1 MIITNIKFHSSVN
14 FGARSNKTEKRQ
26 NFSAKNNQSQ
36 FTSSQTTQINQENLT
51 PEEKAKQLQGIK
63 DSQGFPQF
71 SDYNIGI
78 ISNYENKNFKRV
90 LELAKL
96 KKPDGNFVLNEYNI
110 KDIAKLEDEE
120 FKKALKLIEFKNPDG
135 SCIFCGYEILKI
147 AGLENEA
154 FKRAIKLIELKKLD
168 GSCIFNGFSI
178 SHIATLKDREFENA
192 LKLAKFQYPDGSCVF
207 DTFDIMNLARLE
219 DEEFID
225 ALKLAEFKNPNCTNM
240 FCAQSI
246 IEIIKNKSYERVL
259 KLTEFKK
266 PDGSYVFNGCNIEKI
281 AQSEDSYQRAL
292 ELIKLKNKTGNS
304 ALDENSIGQI
314 ATIDD
319 ENLYNKAIEIA
330 SLKNAKGESLFE
342 IDAYSSIDLNNG
354 NIIQNLYEAMNANVL
369 QSISSITYNKLQNN
383 GGKQIK
389 LISNAVDLNTKARI
403 QITQTIENG
412 TTSSIERMEK
422 YSDETCASWYIKG
435 KSLFNGIINF
445 YSPDKK
451 LKHQTEIIYDE
462 KTKEPIAILHTKASE
477 VLEGVWDKTLYQL
490 SDYDENYDILKAIED
505 GSIKGGTKLSG
516 AIKNPDGTIAYSENL
531 DTNGTNIQ
539 RKYTKGIN
547 GIDYSYSYQI
557 TDETGRKILDTQI
570 SFAKDSE
577 NQTTTIINGKK
588 YIAKFDDNTK
598 AINLIYPD
606 GTTKTIDIAKK
617 TRDIDEFYKIFK
629 NLPFS
634 LIEALNKIKKWNY
647 IEDNIKSCLYIDTS
661 FGIDMKDN
669 ISIIAH
675 ELGHEKD
682 CALDLEKDPNLIKIY
697 TSEIKEFNSRYTTEA
712 GQKYI
717 KYFSQIGGT
726 IATGLAEVIAE
737 TNTILLSYGHN
748 ITDCESRAQF
758 LAQNFPKTIA
768 YIATKFGLNQVNK

>member
-1 MIITNIKFHSSVN
+1 MKINNVVFYNSLIN
-14 FGARSNKTEKRQ
+14 FGARSNKTKKQQ
-26 NFSAKNNQSQ
+26 NSAAKNSQ
-36 FTSSQTTQINQENLT
+36 PQLISAQVSQRNLT

-63 DSQGFPQF
+63 DNQGFPQF

-78 ISNYENKNFKRV
+78 ISNYENKNFKKA

-96 KKPDGNFVLNEYNI
+96 KKPDGSFVLNGYDI

-135 SCIFCGYEILKI
+135 SCIFDGYEILKI

-154 FKRAIKLIELKKLD
+154 FKRAIKLIELKKSD
-168 GSCIFNGFSI
+168 GRCILSGFGI
-178 SHIATLKDREFENA
+178 SEIAQLEQRKFENA
-192 LKLAKFQYPDGSCVF
+192 LKLTKFQYPDGSCVF
-207 DTFDIMNLARLE
+207 DVLDIMAMAELQ
-219 DEEFID
+219 DEEFIE

-246 IEIIKNKSYERVL
+246 IGIVKNKSYERVL
-259 KLTEFKK
+259 KLTKLK
-266 PDGSYVFNGCNIEKI
+266 TPDGSCIFNGHNIEKI

-292 ELIKLKNKTGNS
+292 ELIKLKNKIKNP
-304 ALDENSIGQI
+304 ALNENSIREI
-314 ATIDD
+314 ATIDN
-319 ENLYNKAIEIA
+319 ENLYNKAIEIV
-330 SLKNAKGESLFE
+330 SQKNTKGESLFE

-354 NIIQNLYEAMNANVL
+354 NIIQSLYEAMSGNVL
-369 QSISSITYNKLQNN
+369 QSISSIIYDKLQHN

-389 LISNAVDLNTKARI
+389 LISNTVDFNTRARI

-412 TTSSIERMEK
+412 VTSSIERMEK
-422 YSDETCASWYIKG
+422 YSDGTYASWYIKG

-462 KTKEPIAILHTKASE
+462 KTKEPIAILHTKESK
-477 VLEGVWDKTLYQL
+477 VLKGTWDKTLYQL
-490 SDYDENYDILKAIED
+490 SDYDENYDVLEAIED

-516 AIKNPDGTIAYSENL
+516 AIKNPDGTITYSENI
-531 DTNGTNIQ
+531 DTNGTKIH
-539 RKYTKGIN
+539 RKYTKGTN

-577 NQTTTIINGKK
+577 NQTTTIINGSK

-598 AINLIYPD
+598 TINLIYPD
-606 GTTKTIDIAKK
+606 GTAKTIDIAKK
-617 TRDIDEFYKIFK
+617 TRDIDEFYEIFK

-634 LIEALNKIKKWNY
+634 LIEALGKIKKWNY
-647 IEDNIKSCLYIDTS
+647 IEDNIKSCLYVDTS
-661 FGIDMKDN
+661 FEIDMKDN

-675 ELGHEKD
+675 ELGHKKD
-682 CALDLEKDPNLIKIY
+682 CVLDLEKDPNLIKIY

-717 KYFSQIGGT
+717 KYFSQTGGT

-768 YIATKFGLNQVNK
+768 YIADKFGLNQINQ